1 MFEIII
7 FAVVIAVVGGFS
19 FHHIQK
25 LTLSLKELSTQLAMA
40 ESQMLDMVPESV
52 LSAEMHMKEQEIRHL
67 QEQLDELE
75 RDKYDSEQELQRQLA
90 AEKQSFEQNLD
101 ADKAHWLEQNANYV
115 NHVGIISDAV
125 TELLNVV
132 NLVERWHKEVC
143 SIVENNKVMESLV
156 LDFKK
161 IVGQINILSLNASI
175 EAARAG
181 QHGRGFAVVADEV
194 CNLSNSAHTIN
205 ENYLSNIEKNNIIA
219 VSAFQDI
226 QAGGIMILSAIKSVQ
241 SKVEVFKGQLHEYA

>member
-1 MFEIII
+1 MVEVII
-7 FAVVIAVVGGFS
+7 FAIVLAVIGGFS
-19 FHHIQK
+19 FYQRQGY
-25 LTLSLKELSTQLAMA
+25 TLKLKELSAQLAVA
-40 ESQMLDMVPESV
+40 ESQMLDMVPKSV
-52 LSAEMHMKEQEIRHL
+52 LSAEMHMKVQEIRHL

-132 NLVERWHKEVC
+132 NLIERWHKEVS